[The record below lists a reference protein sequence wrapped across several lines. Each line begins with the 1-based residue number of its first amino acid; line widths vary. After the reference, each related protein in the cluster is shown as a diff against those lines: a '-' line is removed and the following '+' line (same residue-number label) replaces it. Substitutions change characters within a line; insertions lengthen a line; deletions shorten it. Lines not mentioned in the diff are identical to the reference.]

1 MTLCE
6 NSCAVSAKNLAVGMK
21 VLLPELG
28 WVTIT
33 GLEHCLRKPLLPF
46 VRIDYI
52 DSRGYEAWYV
62 SGSEVREQVLSS
74 SQIPA

>member
-6 NSCAVSAKNLAVGMK
+6 NSCAVAAKNLAVGMK
-21 VLLPELG
+21 VLLPALG

-33 GLEHCLRKPLLPF
+33 DLEHIVKQPLLPF

-52 DSRGYEAWYV
+52 DSKGYEGWYV